1 MNAMAVVCALYLA
14 LFIVATGVEELYH
27 WRQRTLRRRN
37 SSRH

>member
-27 WRQRTLRRRN
+27 WRRRRLAR
-37 SSRH
+37 RHLTRH